1 MSWATLFDPKED
13 AMELLCQYLLTLFAL
28 RGVEEGGGQICH
40 PFSFFCYFI
49 KSRRIVGIQHF
60 LNFKSMVSFIR

>member
-28 RGVEEGGGQICH
+28 RGVEEGGGADMSPI
-40 PFSFFCYFI
+40 FVFFYFI

>member
-28 RGVEEGGGQICH
+28 RGVEEGGGRYVTH
-40 PFSFFCYFI
+40 FRFFAI
-49 KSRRIVGIQHF
+49 LLKVGE
-60 LNFKSMVSFIR
+60 